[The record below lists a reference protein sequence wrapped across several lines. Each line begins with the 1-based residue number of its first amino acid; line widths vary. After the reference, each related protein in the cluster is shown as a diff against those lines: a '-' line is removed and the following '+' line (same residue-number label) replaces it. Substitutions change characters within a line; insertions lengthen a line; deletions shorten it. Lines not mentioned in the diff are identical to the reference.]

1 VCSERQF
8 DQLILKLALGHNDAD
23 SATELNAPV
32 LRGHLEQA
40 LFQINSKIDHIDK
53 RIGQKLKVIYTH
65 QKSYLQGPRT
75 AAESAGAGELG
86 RVATATSMEGMGH
99 AHWSGANSP
108 SGQHG
113 GVPSM
118 DGDDHSGRGH
128 ARHPHHHHHHHH
140 HPGHAD
146 EQSAPP
152 DRDPYGRDA
161 VRDGY
166 HGGYGYQK
174 PRRSRYAAY
183 LPAGS
188 TRRSAVHPYPDAPD
202 QSWAVQR
209 SRGADLHAS
218 ASSLRSVAEV
228 ESRSGSICLVSNK
241 VTYEHVVEMAGAH
254 KDAPDAPPQA
264 QAPAL
269 DWPDDAVKDAAPA
282 KDASSPRPH
291 HEP

>member
-8 DQLILKLALGHNDAD
+8 DQLIMKLALGHNDAD
-23 SATELNAPV
+23 SATELSAPV

-40 LFQINSKIDHIDK
+40 LFQINGKIDHIDK

-75 AAESAGAGELG
+75 AAESRAGAGELG
-86 RVATATSMEGMGH
+86 RVATATSMEEGGH
-99 AHWSGANSP
+99 RRVGGSDAGSP
-108 SGQHG
+108 SGRHG
-113 GVPSM
+113 GVQSM
-118 DGDDHSGRGH
+118 DGDDYSGRGH
-128 ARHPHHHHHHHH
+128 TRHPHHQYHH

-146 EQSAPP
+146 EHSAPP
-152 DRDPYGRDA
+152 DRDA

-174 PRRSRYAAY
+174 PRRGRYAAY

-202 QSWAVQR
+202 PSWAVQR

-218 ASSLRSVAEV
+218 ASSLRSLAEV
-228 ESRSGSICLVSNK
+228 ESRSGSICLVANK